1 MSGRETRRAKP
12 RNPVARAV
20 RGLRPQQV
28 RNRKVYTRKGRFRW
42 ADGGWG
48 GPDPR

>member
-1 MSGRETRRAKP
+1 MSGRVTRRAKP

-20 RGLRPQQV
+20 RGLRPRRV
-28 RNRKVYTRKGRFRW
+28 RNRKTYTRKGRPNW